1 MISLSSEDIAQIN
14 RLQGQLRNDI
24 IGSIEANV
32 QFGNNTMDDAKQL
45 LELTELLYAHIC
57 ADLEKAGG
65 CEEMK
70 PLLDGAIELPND
82 KYRFRIDELEKQ
94 LAEYADENARYA
106 DENAKYADENARY
119 ADEICQLKKRIK
131 ELEQQK

>member
-1 MISLSSEDIAQIN
+1 
-14 RLQGQLRNDI
+14 RNDI

-32 QFGNNTMDDAKQL
+32 QFGNITLDDAKQL

-65 CEEMK
+65 NAEMK

-82 KYRFRIDELEKQ
+82 KYRFRIDELERQ
-94 LAEYADENARYA
+94 LAECADEISKYADENARYA
-106 DENAKYADENARY
+106 DENAKLRE
-119 ADEICQLKKRIK
+119 RIR
-131 ELEQQK
+131 ELEQQKRV